1 MVVQS
6 YQWNAVDYAQS
17 SSIQQ
22 QWARELL
29 IKLRL
34 RGDERLLDIGSGDG
48 KVTAEIARS
57 LSNGSVIGVDNSEE
71 MITLAKNKYLQDSF
85 PNLRFQQCDAS
96 RLPYVNEFD
105 VVFSNATLHWIL
117 DQRPVVQGIMK
128 SLKQNGKILLQ
139 MGGRGNAADVLAEF
153 DTVRVKNKWQAYFR
167 DFTFPYGF
175 YNAEEYRQW
184 LQEAGFQEIRAELI
198 PKNAVHANRT
208 AFEAWIRTTWLP
220 YTQRV
225 PEKERSE
232 FIALIA
238 DGYLQHHPVDEHGR
252 VSVPMMRLEVE
263 AVKR

>member
-1 MVVQS
+1 MDVQP
-6 YQWNAVDYAQS
+6 YEWNADDYAQS

-29 IKLRL
+29 SKLKL
-34 RGDERLLDIGSGDG
+34 RGDEKLLDVGSGDG
-48 KVTAEIARS
+48 KVTAEIALC
-57 LSNGSVIGVDNSEE
+57 LSNGSVFVIDNSEE
-71 MITLAKNKYLQDSF
+71 MIALAKNKYPHDIF
-85 PNLRFQQCDAS
+85 PNLSFQQNDAS
-96 RLPYVNEFD
+96 RLTFVNEFD

-117 DQRPVVQGIMK
+117 DQYPVVQGILM

-139 MGGRGNAADVLAEF
+139 MGGRGNAADVLVEF
-153 DTVRVKNKWQAYFR
+153 DKLKKANKWHGYFQE
-167 DFTFPYGF
+167 FIFPYGF
-175 YNAEEYRQW
+175 YDAEEYHQW
-184 LQEAGFQEIRAELI
+184 LQEAGFHKIRAELI
-198 PKNAVHANRT
+198 PKNAIHANRT

-225 PEKERSE
+225 PEEERGE
-232 FIALIA
+232 FIAQIA

>member
-29 IKLRL
+29 IKLNL
-34 RGDERLLDIGSGDG
+34 RGNETLLDIGSGDG
-48 KVTAEIARS
+48 KVTAEIAHC
-57 LSNGSVIGVDNSEE
+57 LSNGSVIGIDNSEE
-71 MITLAKNKYLQDSF
+71 MIALTKNKYPQDRF
-85 PNLRFQQCDAS
+85 PNMSFQQHDAS
-96 RLPYVNEFD
+96 RLTFINEFD

-117 DQRPVVQGIMK
+117 NQRPVVQGIMK

-139 MGGRGNAADVLAEF
+139 MGGRGNAADVLEEF
-153 DTVRVKNKWQAYFR
+153 DTFRKNNKWQVYFR

-175 YNAEEYRQW
+175 YDAGEYRQW

-225 PEKERSE
+225 PEKERGE

-238 DGYLQHHPVDEHGR
+238 DGYLQRHPADEFGR
-252 VSVPMMRLEVE
+252 VSASMMRLEVE